1 MGYFSS
7 IYDLGRQRKLIVT
20 ALRCVTARPAVRV
33 PVARSVQDR
42 SVRLRPLLYNE
53 RVNIS
58 CVRNHTPHGSTERCA
73 RPPPRFFMHHL
84 RLISLAAVIG
94 AAFPV
99 AVWAKARKSHLQ
111 SGTVVMPSST
121 TTGRADETM
130 RGRRPCPSHG
140 APPSSCPST
149 ARPARAYSSS
159 GRARGRLQARSRG

>member
-20 ALRCVTARPAVRV
+20 ALRCVTGRCPFGFAVRFKT
-33 PVARSVQDR
+33 ARYF

-99 AVWAKARKSHLQ
+99 AVWAKA
-111 SGTVVMPSST
+111 
-121 TTGRADETM
+121 TGNLTSKA
-130 RGRRPCPSHG
+130 
-140 APPSSCPST
+140 A
-149 ARPARAYSSS
+149 
-159 GRARGRLQARSRG
+159 Q